1 LREGIL
7 SDLREIARAPV
18 PRGALLTV
26 LAATSVLCG
35 PTITF
40 TAVLVSVAFHGNSSD
55 FSAAVG
61 AFGLGGLLGATGLL
75 AIPAEQDRRGWSSR
89 LAVVYGLIV
98 TVIGLVPW
106 FWGVPALMVLAGASM
121 TVSNTAANLLLQGA
135 ANPSLLGQTVSL
147 FMLATRGGIRLG
159 ALLTGLSIDM
169 IGIRPALLVDGALAV
184 VVHLVI
190 GRAWLRS
197 PPAGLVTTFG
207 TT

>member
-1 LREGIL
+1 
-7 SDLREIARAPV
+7 
-18 PRGALLTV
+18 V
-26 LAATSVLCG
+26 LATSVLCG
-35 PTITF
+35 LVIKFVP
-40 TAVLVSVAFHGNSSD
+40 ALVSVAFHGNSSD